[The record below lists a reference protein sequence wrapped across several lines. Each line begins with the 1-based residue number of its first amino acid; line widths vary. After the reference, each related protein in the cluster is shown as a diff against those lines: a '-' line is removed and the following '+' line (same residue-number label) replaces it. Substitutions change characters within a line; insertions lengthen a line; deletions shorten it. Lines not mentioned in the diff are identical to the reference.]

1 MVVKTV
7 VWMAEYW
14 VDELVVAMVA
24 SMVEQS
30 DDEKAVMLV
39 DS

>member
-7 VWMAEYW
+7 VWMVEYW

-30 DDEKAVMLV
+30 DDEKGDVG
-39 DS
+39 